1 MIVGILFLDLHLTI
15 RGKTRSIEVI
25 ALKLKLKTLLFLLS
39 ANQTLVIGHAK
50 QVSYIQPQ
58 RKIFL
63 CLAY

>member
-1 MIVGILFLDLHLTI
+1 MIVGTPFLDLHLTT
-15 RGKTRSIEVI
+15 RGKTRSIEVV
-25 ALKLKLKTLLFLLS
+25 ALKLKIENTLFLLAAS
-39 ANQTLVIGHAK
+39 QTLVIGHAK